1 MRLFKRK
8 NKEKPAEQEVLKD
21 ERYEAGLS
29 KSRNRFKEG
38 LLSLFGRGMKISDDF
53 MEDIEAFLYESDLGA
68 DVCDM
73 ILEKI
78 EAASRK
84 KDLLAYEDIRDIIA
98 ELFED
103 LFKGD
108 DLSIPIDE
116 NHPCVILVVGVNGAG
131 KTTTIGKLAS
141 LYRSMGKKVLI
152 VAGDTYRAAAIEQL
166 DIWAER
172 AGVDIIKN
180 LEAKAP
186 SGIVYDGIQAGISR
200 DSDIILI
207 DTAGRLHNKVHLM
220 DELDKIK
227 RVIQKI
233 IPEAPHETLLVLD
246 GSIGQNS
253 VVQAQEFTKVTP
265 ISGLIVT
272 KLDGTAKGGSMIGI
286 RQKLSIPVKYI
297 GLGEKLEDLQ
307 AFDPVRYVNAMFEE
321 RRPVDESMSR

>member
-1 MRLFKRK
+1 MGLFKRK
-8 NKEKPAEQEVLKD
+8 NKEIQVPQETKVD
-21 ERYEAGLS
+21 EHYEKGLS

-78 EAASRK
+78 KAASRK

-103 LFKGD
+103 LFKDD
-108 DLSIPIDE
+108 DLSIPINE
-116 NHPCVILVVGVNGAG
+116 NHPCVILIVGVNGAG

-141 LYRSMGKKVLI
+141 LYRSEGKNVLI

-186 SGIVYDGIQAGISR
+186 SGIVYDGIQAGLSR
-200 DSDIILI
+200 NSDVILI
-207 DTAGRLHNKVHLM
+207 DTAGRLHNKAHLM

-233 IPEAPHETLLVLD
+233 IPAAPHETLLVLD

-253 VVQAQEFTKVTP
+253 VVQAREFTKVTP
-265 ISGLIVT
+265 ITGLIVT

-286 RQKLSIPVKYI
+286 RQKLHIPVKFI

-307 AFDPVRYVNAMFEE
+307 AFDPIRYVHAMFEE
-321 RRPVDESMSR
+321 RRPVDESMG

>member
-1 MRLFKRK
+1 MGLFKRK
-8 NKEKPAEQEVLKD
+8 NKEQQTPQEIQTD
-21 ERYEAGLS
+21 ERYEKGLS

-38 LLSLFGRGMKISDDF
+38 LLSLFGRGMKISDNF

-78 EAASRK
+78 EFASRK
-84 KDLLAYEDIRDIIA
+84 KELLAYEDIRDIIA
-98 ELFED
+98 ELFEN
-103 LFKGD
+103 LFKDD
-108 DLSIPIDE
+108 DLSIPIEE

-141 LYRSMGKKVLI
+141 LYRSEGKKVLI

-200 DSDIILI
+200 DSDIILV
-207 DTAGRLHNKVHLM
+207 DTAGRLHNKAHLM

-233 IPEAPHETLLVLD
+233 IPDAPHETLLVLD

-307 AFDPVRYVNAMFEE
+307 TFDPVRYVHAMFEGFE
-321 RRPVDESMSR
+321 EG

>member
-1 MRLFKRK
+1 MGLFKRK
-8 NKEKPAEQEVLKD
+8 NKEKETVQEVQKD
-21 ERYEAGLS
+21 DRYEKGLS

-68 DVCDM
+68 DVCEL

-78 EAASRK
+78 TIASRK
-84 KDLLAYEDIRDIIA
+84 KELLAYEDIRDIIA

-103 LFKGD
+103 LFKDD
-108 DLSIPIDE
+108 DLSIPVDTH
-116 NHPCVILVVGVNGAG
+116 HPCVILVVGVNGAG

-141 LYRSMGKKVLI
+141 LYRGEGKKVLI
-152 VAGDTYRAAAIEQL
+152 IAGDTYRAAAIEQL

-200 DSDIILI
+200 DSDVILI
-207 DTAGRLHNKVHLM
+207 DTAGRLHNKTHLM

-272 KLDGTAKGGSMIGI
+272 KLDGTAKCGSMIGI
-286 RQKLSIPVKYI
+286 RQKMKIPVKFI

-307 AFDPVRYVNAMFEE
+307 VFDPVKYVHAMFEGFE
-321 RRPVDESMSR
+321 ES

>member
-1 MRLFKRK
+1 MGLFRK
-8 NKEKPAEQEVLKD
+8 KKKEEQIQQEILTD
-21 ERYEAGLS
+21 ERYEKGLS

-53 MEDIEAFLYESDLGA
+53 MENIEAFLYESDLGA

-78 EAASRK
+78 EVASRK

-103 LFKGD
+103 LFKDD
-108 DLSIPIDE
+108 DLSIPINE

-141 LYRSMGKKVLI
+141 LYRGEGKKVLI

-172 AGVDIIKN
+172 ARVDIIKN

-186 SGIVYDGIQAGISR
+186 SGIVYDGIQAGLSR
-200 DSDIILI
+200 NSDVILI
-207 DTAGRLHNKVHLM
+207 DTAGRLHNKAHLM
-220 DELDKIK
+220 EELDKIK

-233 IPEAPHETLLVLD
+233 IPAAPHETLLVLD

-307 AFDPVRYVNAMFEE
+307 TFDPVRYVHAMFEGFE
-321 RRPVDESMSR
+321 D

>member
-1 MRLFKRK
+1 MAWFKRK
-8 NKEKPAEQEVLKD
+8 KKEEQTPQEIQTE
-21 ERYEAGLS
+21 ERYDKGLR

-38 LLSLFGRGMKISDDF
+38 LLSLFGRGMKVSDDF
-53 MEDIEAFLYESDLGA
+53 LDDIEAFLYESDLGA
-68 DVCDM
+68 DICDM
-73 ILEKI
+73 ILEEI
-78 EAASRK
+78 QVVSRK
-84 KDLLAYEDIRDIIA
+84 KELVNSDDIRDIMETIFSGM
-98 ELFED
+98 FE
-103 LFKGD
+103 GD
-108 DLSIPIDE
+108 DLSIPIDA

-166 DIWAER
+166 DVWAER

-186 SGIVYDGIQAGISR
+186 SGIVYDGIQAGVSR
-200 DSDIILI
+200 DSDIILV
-207 DTAGRLHNKVHLM
+207 DTAGRLHNKTHLM
-220 DELDKIK
+220 EELDKIK

-233 IPEAPHETLLVLD
+233 IPDAPHETLLVLD

-253 VVQAQEFTKVTP
+253 VVQAEEFTKITPVT
-265 ISGLIVT
+265 GLIVT

-286 RQKLSIPVKYI
+286 KQKLGIPVKYI

-307 AFDPVRYVNAMFEE
+307 AFDPVNYVQAMFEGF
-321 RRPVDESMSR
+321 

>member
-1 MRLFKRK
+1 MGLFKRK
-8 NKEKPAEQEVLKD
+8 NKEIQAPQKSKAD
-21 ERYEAGLS
+21 DNYEKGLS

-73 ILEKI
+73 ILKKI
-78 EAASRK
+78 AMASRK
-84 KDLLAYEDIRDIIA
+84 KELMTYEDIRDIIA
-98 ELFED
+98 ELFEY
-103 LFKGD
+103 LFKD
-108 DLSIPIDE
+108 DNLSIPIQE

-141 LYRSMGKKVLI
+141 LYRNQGKKVLI
-152 VAGDTYRAAAIEQL
+152 IAGDTYRAAAIEQL

-172 AGVDIIKN
+172 AEVDIIKN

-307 AFDPVRYVNAMFEE
+307 AFDPVRYVHAMFEGFE
-321 RRPVDESMSR
+321 EG

>member
-1 MRLFKRK
+1 MGLFKRK
-8 NKEKPAEQEVLKD
+8 NKEKQTVQEIQAD
-21 ERYEAGLS
+21 ERYEKGLS

-78 EAASRK
+78 ELASRK
-84 KDLLAYEDIRDIIA
+84 KELLAYEDIRDIIA

-103 LFKGD
+103 LFKDD
-108 DLSIPIDE
+108 DLHIPIDKY
-116 NHPCVILVVGVNGAG
+116 HPCVILVVGVNGAG

-141 LYRSMGKKVLI
+141 LYRGEGKKVLI

-186 SGIVYDGIQAGISR
+186 SGIVYDGIQAGLSR
-200 DSDIILI
+200 NSDVILI
-207 DTAGRLHNKVHLM
+207 DTAGRLHNKAHLM

-233 IPEAPHETLLVLD
+233 IPDAPHETLLVLD

-265 ISGLIVT
+265 ITGLIVT

-307 AFDPVRYVNAMFEE
+307 AFDPVRYVHAMFEGFE
-321 RRPVDESMSR
+321 DS

>member
-1 MRLFKRK
+1 MGLFKRK
-8 NKEKPAEQEVLKD
+8 NKEQQTPQEIKID
-21 ERYEAGLS
+21 ERYEKGLS

-38 LLSLFGRGMKISDDF
+38 LLSLFGRGVKISDDF
-53 MEDIEAFLYESDLGA
+53 MEEIEAFLYESDLGA
-68 DVCDM
+68 DVCEM
-73 ILEKI
+73 ILDKVKDN
-78 EAASRK
+78 SRK
-84 KDLLAYEDIRDIIA
+84 KELISYEDIRDIIA

-103 LFKGD
+103 LFKED
-108 DLSIPIDE
+108 DLSIPIAQY
-116 NHPCVILVVGVNGAG
+116 HPCVILVVGVNGAG

-141 LYRSMGKKVLI
+141 LYRTEGKKVLI

-186 SGIVYDGIQAGISR
+186 SGIVYDGIKAGISR
-200 DSDIILI
+200 DTDVILI
-207 DTAGRLHNKVHLM
+207 DTAGRLHNKIHLM
-220 DELDKIK
+220 EELDKIK

-233 IPEAPHETLLVLD
+233 IPDAPHETLLVLD

-265 ISGLIVT
+265 VTGLIVT

-286 RQKLSIPVKYI
+286 RQKLNIPVKYI

-307 AFDPVRYVNAMFEE
+307 PFDPVRYVHAMFEGFE
-321 RRPVDESMSR
+321 ED

>member
-1 MRLFKRK
+1 MAWFKRK
-8 NKEKPAEQEVLKD
+8 KKEEQTPQEIQVE
-21 ERYEAGLS
+21 ERYDQGLR

-38 LLSLFGRGMKISDDF
+38 LLSLFGRGMKVSDDF
-53 MEDIEAFLYESDLGA
+53 LDDIEAFLYESDLGA
-68 DVCDM
+68 DVCDL
-73 ILEKI
+73 ILEEI
-78 EAASRK
+78 QAVSRK
-84 KDLLAYEDIRDIIA
+84 KELVSSEDIRDIMESIFSGM
-98 ELFED
+98 FE
-103 LFKGD
+103 GD
-108 DLSIPIDE
+108 DLNIPIDTY
-116 NHPCVILVVGVNGAG
+116 HPCVILVVGVNGAG

-166 DIWAER
+166 DVWAER

-186 SGIVYDGIQAGISR
+186 SGIVYDGIQAGVSR
-200 DSDIILI
+200 NSDVILV

-220 DELDKIK
+220 EELDKIK

-253 VVQAQEFTKVTP
+253 VVQAEEFTKVTP
-265 ISGLIVT
+265 VTGLIVT

-286 RQKLSIPVKYI
+286 RKKLNIPVKYI

-307 AFDPVRYVNAMFEE
+307 PFDPVNYVQAMFEGF
-321 RRPVDESMSR
+321 

>member
-1 MRLFKRK
+1 MAWFKRK
-8 NKEKPAEQEVLKD
+8 KKKEQTPRDIRVE
-21 ERYEAGLS
+21 ERYEKGLR
-29 KSRNRFKEG
+29 KSRNRFTEG

-53 MEDIEAFLYESDLGA
+53 MEDIEAFLYESDLGS

-84 KDLLAYEDIRDIIA
+84 KELVASDDIKDILEEIFA
-98 ELFED
+98 GMFD
-103 LFKGD
+103 GD
-108 DLSIPIDE
+108 DLSIPVEDH
-116 NHPCVILVVGVNGAG
+116 HPCVILVVGVNGAG

-141 LYRSMGKKVLI
+141 LYRSEGKNVLI

-166 DIWAER
+166 DVWAER

-180 LEAKAP
+180 LDAKAP
-186 SGIVYDGIQAGISR
+186 SGIVFDGIQAGISR
-200 DSDIILI
+200 NSDIILV
-207 DTAGRLHNKVHLM
+207 DTAGRLHNKTHLM
-220 DELDKIK
+220 EELDKIK

-233 IPEAPHETLLVLD
+233 IPDAPHETLLVLD

-265 ISGLIVT
+265 VTGLIVT
-272 KLDGTAKGGSMIGI
+272 KLDGTAKGGSMMGI
-286 RQKLSIPVKYI
+286 RQKLNIPVKYV

-307 AFDPVRYVNAMFEE
+307 AFDPATYVHAMFEGFE
-321 RRPVDESMSR
+321 N

>member
-1 MRLFKRK
+1 MGLFKRK
-8 NKEKPAEQEVLKD
+8 NKEIQAPQESKAD
-21 ERYEAGLS
+21 DNYEKGLS

-73 ILEKI
+73 ILKKI
-78 EAASRK
+78 AIVSRK
-84 KDLLAYEDIRDIIA
+84 KELMTYEDIRDIIA
-98 ELFED
+98 GLFEY
-103 LFKGD
+103 LFKD
-108 DLSIPIDE
+108 DNLSIPIQE

-141 LYRSMGKKVLI
+141 LYRNQGKKVLI
-152 VAGDTYRAAAIEQL
+152 IAGDTYRAAAIEQL

-172 AGVDIIKN
+172 AEVDIIKN

-307 AFDPVRYVNAMFEE
+307 AFDPVRYVHAMFEGFE
-321 RRPVDESMSR
+321 EG